1 MVRRLTWIATAAGLV
16 LALLRMERLLR
27 SATQGPPWQLVLVAA
42 LLLGGVITWVALSY
56 RARLWGIVAANAA
69 GLILATIRI
78 AAPDTAIFGLIPT
91 PATIGETVREI
102 AFGFEL
108 IRFGTAPVVPV
119 AGIILLLTWLF
130 WVFGAV
136 IVWSITSG
144 RPIIAVIPGI
154 ILYLQLATMD
164 RLPPGRMWTWAFV
177 AVLLGS
183 LVAVAH
189 DERTEGTGR
198 LRDRDNRYVPAV
210 SASRPT
216 LYIVGVVVVALLG
229 TGLFSQQIPESGL
242 LNWRSRT
249 GFGNGIFGGVSYN
262 LFVGVQ
268 QSLTSQSDTPAFTA
282 TVEGDIDPGDLYWK
296 LIALESFDGT
306 NWFPRRSLIRAPE
319 PGAPWENPDQSFI
332 GPTVTVLQDIT
343 IASLRQNYLPAAYTP
358 VGLASQSEILTESFR
373 IREDG
378 AIRFDALTFE
388 GLNYQITSQVPEPN
402 FDVLASADGALSPIF
417 TEAQQNGVFTGQAAG
432 VAERPVPED
441 IEDFLDLPSSIA
453 EGAIGPFSRELTAS
467 ADTDFE
473 RALFIEAF
481 LRGDNFTYDATIDP
495 GHSAQNIED
504 WLIDPDSP
512 NYHTGYCEQ
521 FATAMAVMA
530 RTLGMPSRVILG
542 FAPGDVDANGTV
554 TVRQSD
560 AHSWVEIWFPEQG
573 WVKFDPTPR
582 RQADNPGLVN
592 SLGFD
597 PRNYIPISEDNPEET
612 ERGANNAFN
621 PPDRDQLLEELLGE
635 APTPDALDGS
645 GLLGEESDGFSLPLA
660 IGAALAAAL
669 AVIPGFKWWR
679 RRRRLERLK
688 TGDITGAWNEIIDQ
702 LTDLGAG
709 VPPSSTPLE
718 VAKATHDSME
728 PLALTYTRVVYGP
741 GDPLSEARVS
751 WVETSYRK
759 TEQNLRDR
767 HSRLR
772 RVLRWFNPASLRR
785 RRTDDRT

>member
-1 MVRRLTWIATAAGLV
+1 MVKRLTWLAAAAGLV

-56 RARLWGIVAANAA
+56 RARLWGVVAANVA
-69 GLILATIRI
+69 GLMLATIRI
-78 AAPDTAIFGLIPT
+78 AAPDTAILALVPT

-130 WVFGAV
+130 WVFGAL

-144 RPIIAVIPGI
+144 RPILAVIPGI

-164 RLPPGRMWTWAFV
+164 RLPPGRGWTAAFV
-177 AVLLGS
+177 VVLIGS
-183 LVAVAH
+183 LLAVAH

-210 SASRPT
+210 SAGRPAVFV
-216 LYIVGVVVVALLG
+216 IAVIAIAVLG
-229 TGLFSQQIPESGL
+229 SGLFAQRIPESGL

-268 QSLTSQSDTPAFTA
+268 QQLTSQSDTPVFTA
-282 TVEGDIDPGDLYWK
+282 TVEGDIDPSELYWK
-296 LIALESFDGT
+296 LIALENFDGT
-306 NWFPRRSLIRAPE
+306 NWFPRRSLIREPE
-319 PGAPWENPDQSFI
+319 PGAPWENPDQQFI

-343 IASLRQNYLPAAYTP
+343 ISSLRQNYLPAAYTP

-402 FDVLASADGALSPIF
+402 LEVLASADGSLSPIF
-417 TEAQQNGVFTGQAAG
+417 TEARENGVFSGQAAG
-432 VAERPVPED
+432 VADRPLPED
-441 IEDFLDLPSSIA
+441 IEDFLELPTNIA
-453 EGAIGPFSRELTAS
+453 DGTIGPFARELTEV

-495 GHSAQNIED
+495 GHSAQSIED
-504 WLIDPDSP
+504 WLMDPDSP

-573 WVKFDPTPR
+573 WVRFDPTPR

-592 SLGFD
+592 ALGFD
-597 PRNYIPISEDNPEET
+597 PRNYVPIPEDNAEEVAENV
-612 ERGANNAFN
+612 ERAIEGLT
-621 PPDRDQLLEELLGE
+621 RDDLLAQIGDE
-635 APTPDALDGS
+635 ATPDALVPGLDLAEEPS
-645 GLLGEESDGFSLPLA
+645 GVSLPVMV
-660 IGAALAAAL
+660 AAGIVAMA
-669 AVIPGFKWWR
+669 AVIPGLKWWR

-688 TGDITGAWNEIIDQ
+688 SGDISGAWNEIIDQ
-702 LTDLGAG
+702 LTDLGTA
-709 VPPSSTPLE
+709 VPSSATPME

-728 PLALTYTRVVYGP
+728 PLALTYSRIAYGP
-741 GDPLSEARVS
+741 STQLSDARVS

-759 TEQNLRDR
+759 TEQHLRDR

-772 RVLRWFNPASLRR
+772 RILRWFNPASLRR
-785 RRTDDRT
+785 YRSG